1 MSNTLAELQQEC
13 EKIGR
18 RLTDANLPLKMYGKN
33 CQVKLELC
41 GDNGNYW
48 VEVRTTLDY
57 DEKVAIIMQMFEDG
71 TNDSIAMAVANRIK
85 QGVIDKACEFIR
97 LHIGV
102 DMPVRL
108 TPDGEPLAEDFINKA
123 EARVNAANK
132 VVEQFKRF
140 MEE

>member
-13 EKIGR
+13 EKIGHR
-18 RLTDANLPLKMYGKN
+18 VTDANLPLKMYGKN
-33 CQVKLELC
+33 CAVNLQLY

-48 VEVRTTLDY
+48 VEVRSSIDH
-57 DEKVAIIMQMFEDG
+57 DEKIAAIMQMFEDG
-71 TNDSIAMAVANRIK
+71 NSDNIATAIANRIK
-85 QGVIDKACEFIR
+85 QRTIDKACEFIR

-102 DMPVRL
+102 DIPVRL

-132 VVEQFKRF
+132 VVEQFKQF

>member
-1 MSNTLAELQQEC
+1 MTLLELLKQIRGIET
-13 EKIGR
+13 R
-18 RLTDANLPLKMYGKN
+18 MLTTEGIPLKMFGKN
-33 CQVKLELC
+33 CEVKLKLC

-48 VEVRTTLDY
+48 VEVRPIIGLN
-57 DEKVAIIMQMFEDG
+57 EQVAIIMQMFEDG
-71 TNDSIAMAVANRIK
+71 NSGSIAMEVANQIK

-102 DMPVRL
+102 DIPVRL

>member
-18 RLTDANLPLKMYGKN
+18 RVTDANLPLKMYGKN
-33 CQVKLELC
+33 CQVKLELY

-71 TNDSIAMAVANRIK
+71 TNDSIAMAVANKIK
-85 QGVIDKACEFIR
+85 QGVIDKACEWLR
-97 LHIGV
+97 AHLGAPAG
-102 DMPVRL
+102 MPQAKSYNDAINEL
-108 TPDGEPLAEDFINKA
+108 TTEFRKG
-123 EARVNAANK
+123 
-132 VVEQFKRF
+132 
-140 MEE
+140 MEG